1 MATARVK
8 MPGGN
13 WTFVFWWCLMLLSS
27 AGDELGYSNS
37 VAPNSTAARKYV
49 HYCKSISFVKLNKK
63 NKKIHYTQKN

>member
-1 MATARVK
+1 
-8 MPGGN
+8 
-13 WTFVFWWCLMLLSS
+13 MLLSS